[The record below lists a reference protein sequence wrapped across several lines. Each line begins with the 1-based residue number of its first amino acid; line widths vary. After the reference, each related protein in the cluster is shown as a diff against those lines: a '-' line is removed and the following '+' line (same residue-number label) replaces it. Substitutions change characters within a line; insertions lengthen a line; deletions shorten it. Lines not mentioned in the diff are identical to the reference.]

1 MTTIHKVNMFAT
13 APLRLFTYLLE
24 YHGLSRFGMQL
35 LGLCEA
41 AIRPNTLFRTRKQEV
56 LDYDSK
62 TKELIT
68 SGSGVIC
75 FDNYN
80 HSYGSAAIKL
90 DRSTNMLLMNVTVG
104 AMSLFRYPID
114 QKFVVL
120 DSGKSPPT
128 RMCLDP
134 YREAVLQKLDD
145 ALIRCNDGLS
155 RPFAYYEKS
164 RVIRENT
171 KTVPLTSPNQCP
183 EDTIRADRFN
193 LKSFRP
199 IWVTARDSS
208 LNLGIANIMMRIF
221 NDYLPLL
228 GEKICLRTC

>member
-1 MTTIHKVNMFAT
+1 
-13 APLRLFTYLLE
+13 
-24 YHGLSRFGMQL
+24 
-35 LGLCEA
+35 
-41 AIRPNTLFRTRKQEV
+41 
-56 LDYDSK
+56 
-62 TKELIT
+62 
-68 SGSGVIC
+68 
-75 FDNYN
+75 
-80 HSYGSAAIKL
+80 
-90 DRSTNMLLMNVTVG
+90 MNVTVG

-114 QKFVVL
+114 QNLL
-120 DSGKSPPT
+120 DSGMELPSVPPT

-193 LKSFRP
+193 LKSFRS
-199 IWVTARDSS
+199 IWLLLSNHVR
-208 LNLGIANIMMRIF
+208 NLLFLMEFLIPLVSC
-221 NDYLPLL
+221 YL
-228 GEKICLRTC
+228 I